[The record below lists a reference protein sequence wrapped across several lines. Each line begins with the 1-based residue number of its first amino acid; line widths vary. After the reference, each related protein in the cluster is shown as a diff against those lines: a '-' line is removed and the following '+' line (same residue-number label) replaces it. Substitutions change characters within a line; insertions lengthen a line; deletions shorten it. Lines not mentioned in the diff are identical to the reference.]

1 MLSSTFSAATAFAAA
16 AAILP
21 STISASPL
29 GQPIFPRQVLEQPS
43 INASL
48 PNITIFATGGTIA
61 SQGSSSA
68 QTVGYQVGLGVQAL
82 VDAVPEV
89 LNISNVYGQQI
100 ANVGSQNIN
109 SSILLQLARNITEE
123 LEKDDVQGVV
133 VTHGTDTMEETA
145 FYLDLVINST
155 KPVVVVG
162 AMRPATA
169 LSADG
174 PLNLYQG
181 VSLAASEKA
190 KGRGVMIALNDRI
203 GSAFYTQKN
212 NANSLD
218 TFYATEQGQLGFFIN
233 QIPYFYYTPASV
245 PNKPHFPPSPSATAL
260 PTVAVVYTH
269 QDDVA
274 ALVPAAV
281 AAGAQGIVFAGSGA
295 GSIDDAVKEAASAA
309 FNETGTAMVAS
320 RRTPDGF
327 VPKEDVEEWMV
338 AAGWLNPSK
347 SRILLQLAL
356 DAGYGVDEIR
366 KTFDGLHP

>member
-1 MLSSTFSAATAFAAA
+1 MLSSTFSVAAA
-16 AAILP
+16 AAAALLP
-21 STISASPL
+21 STISATPL
-29 GQPIFPRQVLEQPS
+29 GLPILPRAELEQPS

-68 QTVGYQVGLGVQAL
+68 QTVGYQVGLGVQQL

-89 LNISNVYGQQI
+89 LNISNIYGQQI

-109 SSILLQLARNITEE
+109 ATVLLQLARNITAE

-145 FYLDLVINST
+145 FFLDLVVNST

-174 PLNLYQG
+174 PLNLYQA

-190 KGRGVMIALNDRI
+190 QGRGVMIALNDRI

-233 QIPYFYYTPASV
+233 Q
-245 PNKPHFPPSPSATAL
+245 
-260 PTVAVVYTH
+260 
-269 QDDVA
+269 
-274 ALVPAAV
+274 
-281 AAGAQGIVFAGSGA
+281 
-295 GSIDDAVKEAASAA
+295 EAASAA
-309 FNETGTAMVAS
+309 FNASGVAMVAS

-327 VPKEDVEEWMV
+327 VPKEDVEDWMV
-338 AAGWLNPSK
+338 AAGFLNPQK

-356 DAGYGVDEIR
+356 DAGYSVDEIR
-366 KTFDGLHP
+366 ETFDGLHP

>member
-1 MLSSTFSAATAFAAA
+1 MLSSTFSVAAA
-16 AAILP
+16 AAAALLP
-21 STISASPL
+21 STISATPL
-29 GQPIFPRQVLEQPS
+29 GLPILPRAELEQPS

-68 QTVGYQVGLGVQAL
+68 QTVGYQVGLGVQQL

-89 LNISNVYGQQI
+89 LNISNIYGQQI

-109 SSILLQLARNITEE
+109 ATVLLQLARNITAE

-145 FYLDLVINST
+145 FFLDLVVNST

-174 PLNLYQG
+174 PLNLYQA

-190 KGRGVMIALNDRI
+190 QGRGVMIALNDRI

-233 QIPYFYYTPASV
+233 QVPYFYYTAASI
-245 PNKPHFPPSPSATAL
+245 PNKPYFPPSPTATTL
-260 PTVAVVYTH
+260 PTVAVLYTH

-274 ALVPAAV
+274 AIVPAAV
-281 AAGAQGIVFAGSGA
+281 AAGAEGLVFAGSGA

-309 FNETGTAMVAS
+309 FNASGVAMVAS

-327 VPKEDVEEWMV
+327 VPKEDVEDWMV
-338 AAGWLNPSK
+338 AAGFLNPQK

-356 DAGYGVDEIR
+356 DAGYSVDEIR
-366 KTFDGLHP
+366 ETFDGLHP